1 MSEEI
6 EAIKYMMTNIDIQ
19 KRMLK
24 KIKNDRKI
32 KDNIYDYIRHL
43 LREYSRYYLSLK
55 RMLDNRTRK
64 LESASNLVIN
74 LVSTITNNTKK
85 FESNM
90 DILLFFKEAC
100 KINIMDLNRV
110 METYKIKSKS
120 VQNIIVKLIR
130 FEEENLDM
138 IDLYIQEQ

>member
-110 METYKIKSKS
+110 RNTYKIKSKS
-120 VQNIIVKLIR
+120 VQNLIAKLIR